1 MSPVRKPAG
10 ALGAPSAPDAP
21 KAKKAAPRKAAPKRA
36 AAPPPDRGPGGPG
49 GPWHDAPPPP
59 PPPRPR
65 RRRKQSPTTKLKR
78 KIAKVTG
85 IPTTA
90 SGRKRKAER
99 IVSNFLIDQLDKID
113 KKK

>member
-1 MSPVRKPAG
+1 MPVRKNPAMPPEDMDRG
-10 ALGAPSAPDAP
+10 PYG
-21 KAKKAAPRKAAPKRA
+21 
-36 AAPPPDRGPGGPG
+36 APPPPPPPYGYGY
-49 GPWHDAPPPP
+49 PPPP

-85 IPTTA
+85 IPTTE
-90 SGRKRKAER
+90 SGRKKKLER
-99 IVSNFLIDQLDKID
+99 TVAGFLLEQLEKLD

>member
-1 MSPVRKPAG
+1 MPVRKNPAMPPEDMDRG
-10 ALGAPSAPDAP
+10 PYG
-21 KAKKAAPRKAAPKRA
+21 
-36 AAPPPDRGPGGPG
+36 APPP
-49 GPWHDAPPPP
+49 PPPP

-85 IPTTA
+85 IPTTE
-90 SGRKRKAER
+90 SGRKKKLER
-99 IVSNFLIDQLDKID
+99 TVAGFLLEQLEKLD

>member
-1 MSPVRKPAG
+1 MPVRKNPAM
-10 ALGAPSAPDAP
+10 
-21 KAKKAAPRKAAPKRA
+21 
-36 AAPPPDRGPGGPG
+36 PPEDMDRGPYGAP
-49 GPWHDAPPPP
+49 PPPP

-85 IPTTA
+85 IPTTE
-90 SGRKRKAER
+90 SGRKKKLER
-99 IVSNFLIDQLDKID
+99 TVAGFLWEQLDKLD